1 MLIRDMVEADLDE
14 VYIIEKE
21 TFADPWSKASFLNSI
36 SDKNNHYL
44 VAVIDGNVTGYCGY
58 YGVVGEGY
66 IYNVAV
72 KESFRRQGIGY
83 MMLEELILQAV
94 GRGIT
99 SLTLEVR
106 RSNASAIYLYKK
118 LGFIEA
124 GIRKDFYTKPL
135 EDAIIMWRSPIH

>member
-14 VYIIEKE
+14 VYKIEQE
-21 TFADPWSKASFLNSI
+21 TFADPWSKESFLNSI

-44 VAVIDGNVTGYCGY
+44 VATIDDKITGYCGY
-58 YGVVGEGY
+58 YGILGEGY

-72 KESFRRQGIGY
+72 KESFRRQGIGL
-83 MMLEELILQAV
+83 MMLEELILQSV
-94 GRGIT
+94 SRGIT
-99 SLTLEVR
+99 FLTLEVR
-106 RSNASAIYLYKK
+106 SSNASAIHLYKK
-118 LGFIEA
+118 LGFVEI